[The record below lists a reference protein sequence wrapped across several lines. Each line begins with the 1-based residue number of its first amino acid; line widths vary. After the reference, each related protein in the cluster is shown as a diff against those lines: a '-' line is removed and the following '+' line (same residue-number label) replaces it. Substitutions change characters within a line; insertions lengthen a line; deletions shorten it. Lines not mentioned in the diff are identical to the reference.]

1 MSTSS
6 EQINELATALAKAQA
21 QITSASH
28 DGLNPHFKSK
38 YSTLDSV
45 WKACRA
51 PLTAN
56 GLSIVQLI
64 SYAADTVYLT
74 TKLMHSSG
82 QWLSSV
88 IPVMIGKS
96 TPQALGS
103 SLTYLKRYSIA
114 SMIGVTSGDEDDDAN
129 AAQQHSVNIQNR
141 PQSIDEFVQEL
152 RQKTDFE
159 YSFENM
165 EFYLQKLASQK
176 STSVQTIMEQAKTPA
191 LIERFCKGWEVWNKR
206 NSDSPI

>member
-6 EQINELATALAKAQA
+6 EQINELASALAKAQA
-21 QITSASH
+21 LITSASH

-51 PLTAN
+51 ALTAN
-56 GLSIVQLI
+56 GLSVVQLI
-64 SYAADTVYLT
+64 SYAADIVYLT

-82 QWLSSV
+82 QWISSV
-88 IPVMIGKS
+88 IPVVSGKP

-103 SLTYLKRYSIA
+103 ALTYSRRYSLA
-114 SMIGVTSGDEDDDAN
+114 SMIGITSSEEDDDAN
-129 AAQQHSVNIQNR
+129 AAQQHSIANQNR
-141 PQSIDEFVQEL
+141 PQSVEEFVREL
-152 RQKTDFE
+152 SQKTDFD

-165 EFYLQKLASQK
+165 EQYLGKLAAQK
-176 STSVQTIMEQAKTPA
+176 GVSIVSIMEQAKNPA
-191 LIERFCKGWEVWNKR
+191 LIERFCKGWELWNKR
-206 NSDSPI
+206 NSESPI